1 MEIFNYIERLL
12 VDDSPLLD
20 AVQSAG
26 DRRDAPPT
34 IGRQAG
40 KLLGLLVRLSGARRV
55 LELGTSGGYGT
66 IWLGEALRTVG
77 GRLWS
82 VELDEQA
89 LAEARRHI
97 AQAKLGSIVELLHGD
112 AAQVVE
118 TLAGPFDMIVQ
129 DSKKALY
136 PQLLS
141 RCIELT
147 RVGGLIVAD
156 DALFVPM
163 GVSEKFAAP
172 IHQYNEMIFA
182 DARLYSTILPIGD
195 GVALSLKLRD

>member
-1 MEIFNYIERLL
+1 MEIFNYIEQFL

-20 AVQSAG
+20 AVQNISDG
-26 DRRDAPPT
+26 RDAPPT

-40 KLLGLLVRLSGARRV
+40 KLLSLLVRLSGARRV

-66 IWLGEALRTVG
+66 IWLGEALRATG

-82 VELDEQA
+82 VELNEEA
-89 LAEARRHI
+89 LVDARRHI
-97 AQAKLGSIVELLHGD
+97 AQAKLGHIVELIHGD

-118 TLAGPFDMIVQ
+118 TLEGPFDMIVQ
-129 DSKKALY
+129 DSQKALY

-141 RCIELT
+141 RCVELT

-156 DALFVPM
+156 DTLFVPM
-163 GVSEKFAAP
+163 GVAEKFAAP
-172 IHQYNEMIFA
+172 IHRYNEMIFA
-182 DARLYSTILPIGD
+182 DPRLYSTILPIGD

>member
-1 MEIFNYIERLL
+1 MDIPTYIEQFL
-12 VDDSPLLD
+12 VYDSPLLD
-20 AVQSAG
+20 AVQSISDG
-26 DRRDAPPT
+26 REAPPT

-55 LELGTSGGYGT
+55 LELGTSGGYGA
-66 IWLGEALRTVG
+66 IWLGEALRATG

-82 VELDEQA
+82 VELNEEA
-89 LAEARRHI
+89 LVDARKHI
-97 AQAKLGSIVELLHGD
+97 AQAKLGHVVELIQGD

-118 TLAGPFDMIVQ
+118 TLEGPFDMIVQ
-129 DSKKALY
+129 DSQKALY

-156 DALFVPM
+156 DALFAPM
-163 GVSEKFAAP
+163 GVAEKFAAP
-172 IHQYNEMIFA
+172 IHRYNEMIFA